1 MGAGFFLREFR
12 PQVKVKQQ
20 PETIRRK
27 TKNQMTD
34 NRQTT
39 GGTEKDKARCGFIY
53 RVTFREP
60 PEQTG
65 ERDFFFTSLSAIY
78 ERFSPEQIGCKVS
91 RLWNI
96 GVSDGNPYTGSK
108 VTVTRE
114 PLHTKRQNKARTEH
128 FNVTDDKL
136 HH

>member
-1 MGAGFFLREFR
+1 M
-12 PQVKVKQQ
+12 
-20 PETIRRK
+20 
-27 TKNQMTD
+27 KNQMTD

-39 GGTEKDKARCGFIY
+39 GWTEKDKAYGGFIY

-96 GVSDGNPYTGSK
+96 GVSDGNPYTGAK
-108 VTVTRE
+108 ATITRE
-114 PLHTKRQNKARTEH
+114 PLHTKRQNKSRTER
-128 FNVTDDKL
+128 FNATDDKL

>member
-1 MGAGFFLREFR
+1 MRFR
-12 PQVKVKQQ
+12 PLELKLNFRLRQSGEQNEK
-20 PETIRRK
+20 
-27 TKNQMTD
+27 QMTD

-39 GGTEKDKARCGFIY
+39 GGEEKDKARCGFIF
-53 RVTFREP
+53 RVTFKEP

-96 GVSDGNPYTGSK
+96 GVSDGNPYTGAK
-108 VTVTRE
+108 TTVTRE
-114 PLHTKRQNKARTEH
+114 PLHTKRQNKARTAC
-128 FNVTDDKL
+128 FTPSDDKL
-136 HH
+136 HQ

>member
-1 MGAGFFLREFR
+1 M
-12 PQVKVKQQ
+12 
-20 PETIRRK
+20 T
-27 TKNQMTD
+27 TD
-34 NRQTT
+34 NRQQTT
-39 GGTEKDKARCGFIY
+39 GEAKKDNARNGFIY

-60 PEQTG
+60 PEPSG

-91 RLWNI
+91 NLWNI
-96 GVSDGNPYTGSK
+96 GVSDGKPYSGAK

-114 PLHTKRQNKARTEH
+114 PLHTKRQNKAHTER
-128 FNVTDDKL
+128 FDDTDDKL

>member
-1 MGAGFFLREFR
+1 
-12 PQVKVKQQ
+12 
-20 PETIRRK
+20 
-27 TKNQMTD
+27 MTD

-39 GGTEKDKARCGFIY
+39 DGGAEKDKARCGFIY

-96 GVSDGNPYTGSK
+96 GVSDGNPYTGAK

-114 PLHTKRQNKARTEH
+114 PLHTKRQNKARTER
-128 FNVTDDKL
+128 FDTADDKL

>member
-1 MGAGFFLREFR
+1 
-12 PQVKVKQQ
+12 
-20 PETIRRK
+20 
-27 TKNQMTD
+27 MTD

-39 GGTEKDKARCGFIY
+39 GGEEKDKARCGFIY

-96 GVSDGNPYTGSK
+96 GVSDGTAYEGRQCISPASRLLGKSAETPQISETIRLAIITRKTK
-108 VTVTRE
+108 V
-114 PLHTKRQNKARTEH
+114 KR
-128 FNVTDDKL
+128 TDSDL
-136 HH
+136 SSNN

>member
-1 MGAGFFLREFR
+1 
-12 PQVKVKQQ
+12 
-20 PETIRRK
+20 
-27 TKNQMTD
+27 MTD
-34 NRQTT
+34 NRQTV
-39 GGTEKDKARCGFIY
+39 GEAEKDDARRGFIY

-60 PEQTG
+60 PEETG

-96 GVSDGNPYTGSK
+96 GVSGGTPYTGAK

-114 PLHTKRQNKARTEH
+114 PLHTKRQNKARTAH
-128 FNVTDDKL
+128 FHPSDDKS